1 MAHQDDAKGK
11 VLGSGWYLLW
21 QDFFFCLNP
30 HLSICGMFLL
40 MRERER
46 EKHWWFA
53 SCKCSYWGPNLQ
65 PPFSAQDDAPTNWAT
80 WPGCARQ
87 DACQGQWEKGTVSRQ
102 PGFGRTGDR
111 GDDLQPHSGSPFPF
125 CLLYLVSISVYLLQG
140 ESQASPSLQGLSLF
154 GDLKKKNPTCDCPI
168 HHFTNSL
175 FTLRLISGE
184 KSSHSCACMWHQR
197 MLGIKSNKDVMY
209 TVTHNKG
216 IYCQNVYCKMES

>member
-1 MAHQDDAKGK
+1 MSKGEFCCTQDGSSRWCQGKGIGFRLILA
-11 VLGSGWYLLW
+11 VAR
-21 QDFFFCLNP
+21 F
-30 HLSICGMFLL
+30 FLL
-40 MRERER
+40 FKSSPEHMRYVFIDERERER

-53 SCKCSYWGPNLQ
+53 SCECSYWGPNLQ

-154 GDLKKKNPTCDCPI
+154 GDLKKKKSNLWLPHPSLYKFIIYTPTD
-168 HHFTNSL
+168 F
-175 FTLRLISGE
+175 RGE
-184 KSSHSCACMWHQR
+184 KLTLVCVHVTS
-197 MLGIKSNKDVMY
+197 KDAG
-209 TVTHNKG
+209 NQ
-216 IYCQNVYCKMES
+216 I